1 MDAKTL
7 CLGILFRGD
16 ATGYEIRKECMEGPF
31 ASFQTTGYGSIYPAL
46 TALEQ
51 AGHATCRAEVQNG
64 RPDKKVYSITSAG
77 RFALLEAIM
86 SEPGPDKIRSD
97 FVFAA
102 FFGEM
107 LPASQ
112 LDSLFDSRMT
122 WLEQQLDEMARR
134 EPPTDQ
140 PGAKFAWGLGRAI
153 FVAQMEYLR
162 DHRHELLAA
171 SLNAEGVRPEAA
183 E

>member
-7 CLGILFRGD
+7 CLGILYRGE

-46 TALEQ
+46 TALEK
-51 AGHATCRAEVQNG
+51 AGHATCRAEAQDG
-64 RPDKKVYSITSAG
+64 RPDKKIYSITSAG
-77 RFALLEAIM
+77 RFALLDSIM
-86 SEPGPDKIRSD
+86 SDPGPDRIRSN

-107 LPASQ
+107 LPASR
-112 LDSLFDSRMT
+112 LDALFDDRMT
-122 WLEQQLDEMARR
+122 WLSEQLDEMDRR
-134 EPPTDQ
+134 EPPADQ
-140 PGAKFAWGLGRAI
+140 PGARFAWGLGRAI
-153 FVAQMEYLR
+153 YQAQIEFLQEN
-162 DHRHELLAA
+162 RHELLAA